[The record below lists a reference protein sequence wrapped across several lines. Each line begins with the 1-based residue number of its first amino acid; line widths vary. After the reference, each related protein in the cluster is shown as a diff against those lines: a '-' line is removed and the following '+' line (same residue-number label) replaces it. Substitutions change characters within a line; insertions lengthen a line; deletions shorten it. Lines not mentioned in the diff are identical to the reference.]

1 MTTFPGRHP
10 SRSTSATSLA
20 SQSILS
26 IVQRC
31 QQGFTITSHHYKLI
45 YQQLHSVN
53 DRATISK
60 LKIQDLLVPILTI
73 MIMITCSKLEVEG
86 CHLAAVPLP
95 HILSP
100 LHPLPPPPPKPGHRR
115 LLVHQKTR
123 LARTS
128 LHWTSTSPTWQ
139 RSNLA

>member
-95 HILSP
+95 PVPILPP
-100 LHPLPPPPPKPGHRR
+100 LHTLPPLPAQPRHRR
-115 LLVHQKTR
+115 LLVHEQAR
-123 LARTS
+123 FARTP
-128 LHWTSTSPTWQ
+128 LHWTPTSST
-139 RSNLA
+139 